1 VIAVYDEAR
10 RLGIQRTVHA
20 GEAGPAKCVEQ
31 ALSLM
36 QAGLAI
42 KNQPKKTHTK
52 KPTQKTQKNPPKKTY
67 QNYFWVFFI

>member
-42 KNQPKKTHTK
+42 K
-52 KPTQKTQKNPPKKTY
+52 KPTQTTQKNPPKNPLKMFVFGV
-67 QNYFWVFFI
+67 FWVF

>member
-1 VIAVYDEAR
+1 MIAVYDEAR

-42 KNQPKKTHTK
+42 KNPPKKTHQ
-52 KPTQKTQKNPPKKTY
+52 KPPKNPPKKTH
-67 QNYFWVFFI
+67 QKCFFVFLGFF